1 MLDHNP
7 PPPRDRLGLAMA
19 WVMVLAVFVIGACF
33 GGVSTALV
41 SLIFN

>member
-19 WVMVLAVFVIGACF
+19 GVMVLAVFVIGAC
-33 GGVSTALV
+33 GGSASTV
-41 SLIFN
+41 MIFMLSR